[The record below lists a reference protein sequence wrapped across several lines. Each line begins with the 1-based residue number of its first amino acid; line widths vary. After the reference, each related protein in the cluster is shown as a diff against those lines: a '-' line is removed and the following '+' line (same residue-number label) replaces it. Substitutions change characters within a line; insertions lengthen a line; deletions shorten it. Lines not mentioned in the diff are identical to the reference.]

1 MLLYNNRWICL
12 LPFARKPDPRRVS
25 KQVSREPPQ
34 AWLFGLV
41 RLAPQA
47 EKRRRP
53 SDKRRRPSQ
62 FSAPQ
67 AEKYAACCDL
77 PARRA
82 ALAEQHVAPA
92 ARCSQRTA
100 RRRGLFAEACFF
112 CFPFMRATTK
122 GGVPRPAPAQK
133 KEGHCPAA
141 RRSPFGGGAGRRP
154 PCPNGALLE
163 KNGRVTRREEAA
175 GASRWGLGSRNR
187 PLRRWAE
194 NTGRPAPGIFRPVS
208 GPNSYGKPPTH
219 WQVARQG
226 GSMAAVEAPFS

>member
-34 AWLFGLV
+34 ASLFGLV

-77 PARRA
+77 PA
-82 ALAEQHVAPA
+82 
-92 ARCSQRTA
+92 
-100 RRRGLFAEACFF
+100 LFARF
-112 CFPFMRATTK
+112 
-122 GGVPRPAPAQK
+122 
-133 KEGHCPAA
+133 
-141 RRSPFGGGAGRRP
+141 SL
-154 PCPNGALLE
+154 ALLSQSSAS
-163 KNGRVTRREEAA
+163 GRSLFTKADRRERAQ
-175 GASRWGLGSRNR
+175 ASVQKLCAVFSFFPRSR
-187 PLRRWAE
+187 L
-194 NTGRPAPGIFRPVS
+194 
-208 GPNSYGKPPTH
+208 
-219 WQVARQG
+219 
-226 GSMAAVEAPFS
+226 

>member
-41 RLAPQA
+41 RLALQA

-77 PARRA
+77 PA
-82 ALAEQHVAPA
+82 
-92 ARCSQRTA
+92 
-100 RRRGLFAEACFF
+100 LFARFLLALLSQSSTSLPPLVVHKGPQDEWAYCRSVSLCCFSF
-112 CFPFMRATTK
+112 FTRATRK
-122 GGVPRPAPAQK
+122 GGAPRP
-133 KEGHCPAA
+133 
-141 RRSPFGGGAGRRP
+141 
-154 PCPNGALLE
+154 
-163 KNGRVTRREEAA
+163 
-175 GASRWGLGSRNR
+175 
-187 PLRRWAE
+187 
-194 NTGRPAPGIFRPVS
+194 
-208 GPNSYGKPPTH
+208 
-219 WQVARQG
+219 
-226 GSMAAVEAPFS
+226 